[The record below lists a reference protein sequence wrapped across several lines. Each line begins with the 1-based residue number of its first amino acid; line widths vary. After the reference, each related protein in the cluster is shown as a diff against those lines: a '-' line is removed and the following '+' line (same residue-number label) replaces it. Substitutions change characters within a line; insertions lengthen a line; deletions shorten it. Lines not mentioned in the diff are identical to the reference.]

1 MYSRKCSK
9 YVIIYLI
16 NVLYMNIYF
25 NKLYN
30 LGSIHKNLVRFE
42 TLHTS
47 DFSHNI
53 VKRGVT
59 DSPHPLNKVKEVSF
73 TTLGR

>member
-1 MYSRKCSK
+1 
-9 YVIIYLI
+9 V
-16 NVLYMNIYF
+16 
-25 NKLYN
+25 
-30 LGSIHKNLVRFE
+30 HFE
-42 TLHTS
+42 TLHAA

-53 VKRGVT
+53 VKRGAT